1 MSLYLIQACAID
13 RIPPLLLNQEWLA
26 REGGFINVSAADAN
40 AAVLRGRS
48 VIIGAAVNVAQ
59 P

>member
-1 MSLYLIQACAID
+1 MSLYLIHARAVD
-13 RIPPLLLNQEWLA
+13 RIPLSLLNREWLA
-26 REGGFINVSAADAN
+26 REGGFVNVSAADAN

-48 VIIGAAVNVAQ
+48 VVIGAAVNVAQ